1 MRQGSAW
8 PWLKITKLHHPSS
21 TTTCLCPKMGY
32 PMIPWQFK
40 CLSVS
45 LSSLFSEFPWGR
57 LHFEPCLRGT
67 ARRVLQLW
75 WCFITDVLS
84 FGTSRTPWLDPP
96 STHKMLL
103 LYLIFLVLLYIF
115 GGYLEDLNT
124 FTGTIHSGACHICC
138 VSHLLGQKP
147 QHRLRLNAVYAVSL
161 GGNHRSMEEHG
172 ENYGETAMFQ
182 PFLEPFL
189 EETEKLPVN
198 FDPYLLNF

>member
-103 LYLIFLVLLYIF
+103 LYLIFLVLLQFFWGVF
-115 GGYLEDLNT
+115 GGSKYFHRHNPLWSL
-124 FTGTIHSGACHICC
+124 
-138 VSHLLGQKP
+138 SHLPRFAPLGSEAATPPAETIDQW
-147 QHRLRLNAVYAVSL
+147 RN
-161 GGNHRSMEEHG
+161 MENTMEKLQCLSH
-172 ENYGETAMFQ
+172 
-182 PFLEPFL
+182 FLEPFL

-198 FDPYLLNF
+198 FDPYQNTF